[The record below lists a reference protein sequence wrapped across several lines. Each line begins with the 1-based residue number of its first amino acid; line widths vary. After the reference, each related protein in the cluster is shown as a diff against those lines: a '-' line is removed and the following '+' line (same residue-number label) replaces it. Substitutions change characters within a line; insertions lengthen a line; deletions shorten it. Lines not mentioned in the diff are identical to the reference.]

1 MISNIF
7 ELCSYSNLI
16 NFNSCQQSKLILF
29 QNVDK
34 TTKPYITDQ

>member
-1 MISNIF
+1 MIDNIF

-16 NFNSCQQSKLILF
+16 NSNLCHQSKPILF

-34 TTKPYITDQ
+34 TIKPYITDQ